1 MVVGWEN
8 FKRNREKNLKGIVE
22 KKMERGQQRGK

>member
-1 MVVGWEN
+1 MVVGWTK
-8 FKRNREKNLKGIVE
+8 FKRNREKNLKGIVK